1 MCFTI
6 AHPRSHERLGVGG
19 GVGMGWDENL
29 DHSYGSARWQ
39 GGEGEGQSAA
49 GEVSQAGKGY
59 QVAGEANP
67 RWRRTSPLNR
77 LSRKPSH
84 TGGHYQ
90 LEVTGAVVRLW
101 HTAGGQAPTDLLVV
115 RCHR

>member
-67 RWRRTSPLNR
+67 RWRRTSPRNH

-84 TGGHYQ
+84 MHGRS
-90 LEVTGAVVRLW
+90 LPVRGDW
-101 HTAGGQAPTDLLVV
+101 SGRPSVAHCWRPGTY
-115 RCHR
+115 